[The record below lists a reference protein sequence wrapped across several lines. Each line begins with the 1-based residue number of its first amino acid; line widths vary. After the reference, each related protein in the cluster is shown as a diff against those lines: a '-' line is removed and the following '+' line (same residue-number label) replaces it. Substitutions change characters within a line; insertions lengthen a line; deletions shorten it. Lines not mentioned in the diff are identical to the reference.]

1 MIVVEKLSRRFGDLV
16 AVNEISF
23 RAEPGQ
29 VTGLLGPNG
38 AGKTTTLSMIAGL
51 LTPTSGDVRLDGIR
65 VTERPREAK
74 KLLGVVPQE
83 IALYEELNAR
93 ENLEFWGSLRGLS
106 GRELKDRI
114 ERTLATVELSERKDA
129 VSKFSGGMKRRLNL
143 AVGILHEPRILLLDE
158 PTVGIDVHAR
168 ARILEIIR
176 ETARAGTTVLYTT
189 HYLEEAEELC
199 DRVAI
204 IDHGNLLADDTVT
217 ALKRSLG
224 EGQVISARGEF
235 TEQQFAESVPHSGP
249 LHFPEPGRALIGVG
263 DDGAA
268 RVLEK
273 ILGSG
278 LAIEDV
284 TVREPSLENVFLKL
298 TGRELRD

>member
-1 MIVVEKLSRRFGDLV
+1 VIAVDKLTRRFGDLV

-23 RAEPGQ
+23 HAEPGR

-51 LTPTSGDVRLDGIR
+51 LTPTSGEVRLDGIS
-65 VTERPREAK
+65 VTERPQDAK

-83 IALYEELNAR
+83 IALYEELSAR
-93 ENLEFWGSLRGLS
+93 ENLEFWGSLRGLA
-106 GRELKDRI
+106 GRALKERI
-114 ERTLATVELSERKDA
+114 EETLATVELAGRKDSVA
-129 VSKFSGGMKRRLNL
+129 KFSGGMKRRLNL
-143 AVGILHEPRILLLDE
+143 AIGILHTPQILLLDE

-204 IDHGNLLADDTVT
+204 IDHGNLLADDTVQ

-224 EGQVISARGEF
+224 EGQVISVRGDF
-235 TEQQFAESVPHSGP
+235 TEQQFSERVPHDGP

-268 RVLEK
+268 RVLER

-278 LAIEDV
+278 LEIEDV
-284 TVREPSLENVFLKL
+284 NVREPSLENVFLKL

>member
-1 MIVVEKLSRRFGDLV
+1 MIVVEKLSRRFGELI

-23 RAEPGQ
+23 RAEPGC

-51 LTPTSGDVRLDGIR
+51 LTPTNGEVHLDGIR
-65 VTERPREAK
+65 VTERPQEAK

-114 ERTLATVELSERKDA
+114 ERTLATVELADRKDA
-129 VSKFSGGMKRRLNL
+129 VAKFSGGMKRRLNL
-143 AVGILHEPRILLLDE
+143 AIGILHEPRILLLDE

-176 ETARAGTTVLYTT
+176 DTARAGTTVLYTT

-204 IDHGNLLADDTVT
+204 IDHGNLLADDSVT

-224 EGQVISARGEF
+224 EGQVISVRGEF
-235 TEQQFAESVPHSGP
+235 TEQRFAQNVPHTGP

-263 DDGAA
+263 EDGAA
-268 RVLEK
+268 RVLER